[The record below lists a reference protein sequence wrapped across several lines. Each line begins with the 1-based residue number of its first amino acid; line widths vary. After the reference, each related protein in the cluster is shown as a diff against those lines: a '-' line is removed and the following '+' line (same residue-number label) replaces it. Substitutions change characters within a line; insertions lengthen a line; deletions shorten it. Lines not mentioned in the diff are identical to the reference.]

1 MSLRADIEAAL
12 KTALK
17 AQDKRKISTLRLV
30 QAALKDRDIALR
42 SKGRSDDMTEPELL
56 ELLGR
61 MVRQRQES
69 KIAYE
74 EGGRMDLV
82 KQEEEEIEIIFNFM
96 PKQLDDEEVDEACK
110 DIIKDLQAESLKDM
124 GRVINEL
131 KARYP
136 GRIDSTKASKK
147 IREMLSKTPN

>member
-1 MSLRADIEAAL
+1 MSLRTDIEDAL
-12 KTALK
+12 KVAVKT
-17 AQDKRKISTLRLV
+17 QDKRKTSTLRLV

-42 SKGRSDDMTEPELL
+42 SEGRSDDMTEPELL

-74 EGGRMDLV
+74 EGERADLV
-82 KQEEEEIEIIFNFM
+82 KQEEEEIEIISAFM
-96 PKQLDDEEVDEACK
+96 PKQLDEGEVLEACQEV
-110 DIIKDLQAESLKDM
+110 IKDLGAAGLKDM

-131 KARYP
+131 KGLYP
-136 GRIDSTKASKK
+136 GRIDFTKASKQV
-147 IREMLSKTPN
+147 RELLSQA